1 MTDILIRPVVDSDEL
16 DWRRLWACYLELY
29 EATAAEAIYAA
40 ADEAGCPSVYWLTQH
55 LNEAGRGPYDRIGW
69 LTPFIRYNRE

>member
-55 LNEAGRGPYDRIGW
+55 LNKAGRGPLRSYRVVDAIYP
-69 LTPFIRYNRE
+69 L